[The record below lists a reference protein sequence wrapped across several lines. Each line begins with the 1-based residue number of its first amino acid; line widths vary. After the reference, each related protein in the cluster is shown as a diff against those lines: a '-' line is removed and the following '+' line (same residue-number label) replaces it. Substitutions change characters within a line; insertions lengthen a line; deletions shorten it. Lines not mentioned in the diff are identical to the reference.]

1 MALKSTHMNNIKQD
15 HRKVYK
21 FHIYQTHCS
30 LTLFIV
36 MTSEQYIA
44 SAKQGLINARSYLQT
59 PNWRNGVSAV
69 RTCISYVDASQIM
82 FNNSRLEE
90 RLWILNE
97 VQQFAYHDL
106 DAGGVKD
113 LATWCEVE
121 YNRILSTNPSHIG
134 ALRGKFES
142 SLDSI
147 MWGMNSNKRNS
158 TRPSMAMEI
167 PVLVGEGLP

>member
-1 MALKSTHMNNIKQD
+1 M
-15 HRKVYK
+15 
-21 FHIYQTHCS
+21 
-30 LTLFIV
+30 
-36 MTSEQYIA
+36 
-44 SAKQGLINARSYLQT
+44 
-59 PNWRNGVSAV
+59 
-69 RTCISYVDASQIM
+69 DASQIM